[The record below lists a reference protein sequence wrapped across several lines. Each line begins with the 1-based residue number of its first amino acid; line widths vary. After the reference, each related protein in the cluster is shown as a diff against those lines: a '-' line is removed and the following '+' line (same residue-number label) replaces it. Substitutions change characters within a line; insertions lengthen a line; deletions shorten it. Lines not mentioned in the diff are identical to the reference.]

1 MKITKVKDGCP
12 IKFETEKITEE
23 QLQNEYDFYMA
34 ESLICMLFKEDKI
47 SEDELR
53 KISAK
58 VLAKIVRTNVI
69 KALL

>member
-12 IKFETEKITEE
+12 IKFEAEKMTEE

-53 KISAK
+53 KISALNRQK
-58 VLAKIVRTNVI
+58 FSPKLSE
-69 KALL
+69 LMS